1 MSFQSQ
7 GMITTLLLLAALVMA
22 PTAEAQMAAPAPA
35 ARSPALGGGMMG
47 MTGGMNP
54 GSTMREQGQ
63 GHAPAMS
70 GGTMPS
76 ASDCQ
81 RMTQAGGASPEMQ
94 ERCRAAMAA
103 PPSGGSAAT
112 GQSGH

>member
-1 MSFQSQ
+1 MSLQLKA
-7 GMITTLLLLAALVMA
+7 MITTLLLSAALGLA
-22 PTAEAQMAAPAPA
+22 PAAEAQMAAPA

-54 GSTMREQGQ
+54 GSAMREP

-70 GGTMPS
+70 GGSMPS
-76 ASDCQ
+76 AADCQ
-81 RMTQAGGASPEMQ
+81 RMTQAGGMSAEMQ
-94 ERCRAAMAA
+94 QSCRAAMAA

-112 GQSGH
+112 GQSAH

>member
-7 GMITTLLLLAALVMA
+7 GMITTLLLLAALAMA
-22 PTAEAQMAAPAPA
+22 PAAEAQMAAPAPA

-54 GSTMREQGQ
+54 GSTMREQG
-63 GHAPAMS
+63 HAPAMS

-94 ERCRAAMAA
+94 ERCRAAIAA